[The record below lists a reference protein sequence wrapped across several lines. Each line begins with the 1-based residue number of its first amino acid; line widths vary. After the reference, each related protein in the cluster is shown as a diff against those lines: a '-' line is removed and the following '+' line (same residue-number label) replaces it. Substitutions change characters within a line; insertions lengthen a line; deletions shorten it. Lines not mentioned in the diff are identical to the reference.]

1 MDGILEVIFTVFFE
15 IFNERLSVYALWS
28 PHVQPMEKKRK
39 AIKILSDIILI
50 TDIAAM
56 LVGIFLLS
64 IGITVVGVSLLA
76 VGLLYIVIMLILTGG
91 RKH

>member
-15 IFNERLSVYALWS
+15 IFSERLSVYSFWS
-28 PHVQPMEKKRK
+28 PHVQPTEKKRK